1 MYGIKEDLH
10 WMPVAEHKAKN
21 FVDYLVSHPDYP
33 RGRSKVAYKSGQAQG
48 WRCSVKKEILN
59 PQPTLVAP
67 MPKGASI
74 NSEANG

>member
-10 WMPVAEHKAKN
+10 LVPVDMRKAKN
-21 FVDYLVSHPDYP
+21 FVDYLVSHADYP
-33 RGRSKVAYKSGQAQG
+33 RCKVAHKSGQAQG
-48 WRCSVKKEILN
+48 WRCSVTGKILN